1 MKDQEYI
8 EFHGKKYPL
17 VFDLNVMQDIQE
29 EYGTFDKWAQLTIGK
44 TNGEHSTKAVLFAI
58 MCMINEG
65 IEIQREEYP
74 NDITPK
80 PVTLRQVGRMMTEVG
95 MARTVDKLH
104 QIIIKSSDSDKS
116 SKNE

>member
-1 MKDQEYI
+1 MKNQEYI

-29 EYGTFDKWAQLTIGK
+29 EYGTFDKWAKLTIGN
-44 TNGEHSTKAVLFAI
+44 TSGEHSTKAVLFAI

-65 IEIQREEYP
+65 IEIE
-74 NDITPK
+74 NDDKGTNTK
-80 PVTLRQVGRMMTEVG
+80 PLTQRQVGRMMTEVG
-95 MARTVDKLH
+95 LSQTMDKLH
-104 QIIIKSSDSDKS
+104 QTIINATDSDKS

>member
-8 EFHGKKYPL
+8 EFHGKKYNL
-17 VFDLNVMQDIQE
+17 IFDLNVMQDIQE
-29 EYGTFDKWAQLTIGK
+29 EYGTFDKWAKLTLGN

-65 IEIQREEYP
+65 IEIDNEKKEVKDPLLTQ
-74 NDITPK
+74 
-80 PVTLRQVGRMMTEVG
+80 RQVGRMMTEVG
-95 MARTVDKLH
+95 MAQTVDKL
-104 QIIIKSSDSDKS
+104 QQVIIKSTDSDKS